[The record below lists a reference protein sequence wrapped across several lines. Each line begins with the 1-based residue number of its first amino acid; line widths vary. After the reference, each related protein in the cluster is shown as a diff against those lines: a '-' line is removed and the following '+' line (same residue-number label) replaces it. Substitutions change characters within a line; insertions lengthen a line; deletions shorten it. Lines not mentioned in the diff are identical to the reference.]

1 LPCDSK
7 SHHESDKIFNK
18 TIKGHIMKSWQLKKG
33 ASSLD
38 DMHLIETEKPTPG
51 PGEVLIRVR
60 ACSLNYRD
68 ALIPK
73 GRYMGMSIDR
83 DITPLSDGAG
93 EVEAIGSG
101 VTLYKV
107 GDRVAGTFFQGWD
120 SGPLKAMHPA
130 LGAPPAKGML
140 AEYVTLPE
148 FGVVPLAASLS
159 FEEAATLPC
168 AGVTAWNAL
177 MEGTPPVRS
186 GAWVAVLGTGGV
198 SLLALQIAKAAG
210 ARVIATSS
218 SDEKLARVKAMGADA
233 VVNYKTTPDWGVEV
247 MRITGGVD
255 HVVEVGGQGTLAQS
269 MQAIGFNGEI
279 ALIGVL
285 SLEGS
290 VTPRDMMMK
299 AGRMR
304 GIFVGSAAMAR
315 SLNSMIDASAIKPVV
330 DKVFAFD
337 DARLAYDY
345 HASPALFGKTV
356 IAI

>member
-1 LPCDSK
+1 VKC
-7 SHHESDKIFNK
+7 
-18 TIKGHIMKSWQLKKG
+18 WQLNKG

-38 DMHLIETEKPTPG
+38 DMILVERDKPHPG
-51 PGEVLIRVR
+51 AGEVLIRVR
-60 ACSLNYRD
+60 ACSINYRD
-68 ALIPK
+68 SLIPR
-73 GRYMGMSIDR
+73 GQYMGGVIDR

-93 EVEAIGSG
+93 EVEAIGAG
-101 VTLYKV
+101 VTKVKV

-120 SGPLKAMHPA
+120 SGIPSGIYPA

-148 FGVVPLAASLS
+148 NWVVPLATSLS

-177 MEGTPPVRS
+177 MEGYPAVKPGS
-186 GAWVAVLGTGGV
+186 WVAVLGTGGV

-218 SDEKLARVKAMGADA
+218 SDEKLERVMALGADA
-233 VVNYKTTPDWGVEV
+233 VINYRKTPAWGAEV
-247 MRITGGVD
+247 ARITGGVD

-279 ALIGVL
+279 AIIGVL
-285 SLEGS
+285 SREGN
-290 VTPRDMMMK
+290 VTPRDMMFK

-315 SLNSMIDASAIKPVV
+315 SLNTAIDANAIKPVV
-330 DKVFAFD
+330 DKIFGFD
-337 DARLAYDY
+337 DAKAAYAY
-345 HASPALFGKTV
+345 HASPALFGKAV
-356 IAI
+356 ISI

>member
-1 LPCDSK
+1 
-7 SHHESDKIFNK
+7 
-18 TIKGHIMKSWQLKKG
+18 MKAWQLNKG
-33 ASSLD
+33 ATSLD
-38 DMHLIETEKPTPG
+38 DMVLVEREMPTPG

-68 ALIPK
+68 SLIPK
-73 GRYMGMSIDR
+73 GFYMGGVIDR

-93 EVEAIGSG
+93 EVEGVGDG
-101 VTLYKV
+101 VTQYKI
-107 GDRVAGTFFQGWD
+107 GDRVAGTFFQGWL
-120 SGPLKAMHPA
+120 SGPPNAAIGPA
-130 LGAPPAKGML
+130 LGAPPAAGML
-140 AEYVTLPE
+140 SEYVVLPQY
-148 FGVVPLAASLS
+148 GVVPLASSLS

-177 MEGTPPVRS
+177 MEGTPPVKAGS
-186 GAWVAVLGTGGV
+186 WVAVLGTGGV
-198 SLLALQIAKAAG
+198 SLLALQIAKVAG

-218 SDEKLARVKAMGADA
+218 SDEKLERVRAMGADA
-233 VVNYKTTPDWGVEV
+233 VVNYRTTPEWGVEV
-247 MRITGGVD
+247 ARITGGVD

-279 ALIGVL
+279 AIIGVL

-290 VTPRDMMMK
+290 VTPRDMMFK

-315 SLNSMIDASAIKPVV
+315 SLNAAVDANAIKPVV
-330 DKVFAFD
+330 DRVFAFE
-337 DARLAYDY
+337 DAKAAYAY

-356 IAI
+356 IAL